1 MTEKQVDDY
10 NINTDVS
17 EEFNINQVLPV
28 EGRSA
33 YQEINEYTAEARK
46 LFIELYRYICA
57 IFEIIRQ
64 SAAYDPTE
72 LRWLYVKEEQNEVG
86 KKRYIPRIEA
96 SLYYKLQSLNIF
108 SSEMALLALK
118 LFKNE
123 RSKDKEEYPKGWE
136 YIPFKFAEE
145 SENQYQL
152 LSTKTINEIIRDKIV
167 EDDDTV
173 IMSAHGTTE
182 AMRRAITQGSPVL
195 GVIDNFNN
203 KCLKDYM
210 VEFLKSIL
218 SRIRIYLND
227 DKRMLKVKSKYPE
240 TCEEIKELVDVVLLQ
255 LNFEKNT
262 ITIKNLFN
270 KEYSEFLKG
279 LDDEYTERFKREYL
293 QEALKD

>member
-33 YQEINEYTAEARK
+33 YQDINEFVANARK
-46 LFIELYRYICA
+46 SFINLYRYICA

-64 SAAYDPTE
+64 SAAYDQTE

-123 RSKDKEEYPKGWE
+123 RSKDKEEYPKGWK
-136 YIPFKFAEE
+136 YIAFKFAEE

-152 LSTKTINEIIRDKIV
+152 LSIKIINEIISDKIV
-167 EDDDTV
+167 ENDNT
-173 IMSAHGTTE
+173 IGISMHETAE
-182 AMRRAITQGSPVL
+182 AMMREITQCSAVP

-227 DKRMLKVKSKYPE
+227 DRRMLKVKSKYPE
-240 TCEEIKELVDVVLLQ
+240 MCEEIKELVDVVLLQ

-262 ITIKNLFN
+262 ITIKNLFE

-279 LDDEYTERFKREYL
+279 LEDEYTEQLKRQYL
-293 QEALKD
+293 QEAIKD

>member
-1 MTEKQVDDY
+1 MTEKQVDDC

-72 LRWLYVKEEQNEVG
+72 LRWLYVREEQNEVG

-96 SLYYKLQSLNIF
+96 SLYYKLQSINIF

-123 RSKDKEEYPKGWE
+123 RSKDKEEYPKGWK

-240 TCEEIKELVDVVLLQ
+240 MCEEIKELVDVVLLQ

>member
-33 YQEINEYTAEARK
+33 YQDINEYTVEARK

-72 LRWLYVKEEQNEVG
+72 LRWLYVREETNEVG

-118 LFKNE
+118 IFKNE
-123 RSKDKEEYPKGWE
+123 RSKDKEEYPKGWK

-210 VEFLKSIL
+210 VEFLKIIL

-240 TCEEIKELVDVVLLQ
+240 MCEEIKELVDVVLLQ